1 MLLVDRDAR
10 SAGDYHAPG
19 SLAGMIKQA
28 WCSAWEWMPDVMTRW
43 HIFRSGRRCGWNAMM
58 STGFQQVLERADYLA
73 KESPKLT
80 APVSATL
87 AAVVAEPDRR
97 LI

>member
-1 MLLVDRDAR
+1 
-10 SAGDYHAPG
+10 
-19 SLAGMIKQA
+19 I
-28 WCSAWEWMPDVMTRW
+28 
-43 HIFRSGRRCGWNAMM
+43 
-58 STGFQQVLERADYLA
+58 
-73 KESPKLT
+73 PKLT